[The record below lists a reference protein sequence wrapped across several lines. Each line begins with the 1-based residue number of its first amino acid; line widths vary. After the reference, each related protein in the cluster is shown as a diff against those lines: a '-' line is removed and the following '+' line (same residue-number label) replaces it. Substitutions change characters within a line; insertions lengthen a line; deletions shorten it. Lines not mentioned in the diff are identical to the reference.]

1 MGERIL
7 VIDDLT
13 HEQFL
18 AALGRAAAYVRTPVS
33 DGVASSVLEALSL
46 GTPVIAAENGSR
58 PSGVITYSATDSDEL
73 ARVILDV
80 LTRRS
85 EIVAAM
91 PRPPVRD
98 TLAEEVALLTR

>member
-1 MGERIL
+1 
-7 VIDDLT
+7 
-13 HEQFL
+13 
-18 AALGRAAAYVRTPVS
+18 
-33 DGVASSVLEALSL
+33 
-46 GTPVIAAENGSR
+46 
-58 PSGVITYSATDSDEL
+58 VITYSATDSDEL